1 MTNRLLL
8 FLALFATSSILFAQT
23 VFHFDGFIK
32 LNLPSFPYKVVFE
45 EQGNKIFG
53 YSITD
58 FGGEN
63 ETKSFITGSID
74 RITNTIKFEEVELD
88 YAKNLDFKDRFC
100 FIRFKGSLV
109 DVEGEK
115 HLKGQFNSMFEIGK
129 QYVYGEVNV
138 ILTNDLPPEIIAKGL
153 SGENKSVIDSEFSK
167 LAVSDTINTRSRVI
181 AINMISQPEEELQG
195 VITIDNLILRSTTSF
210 IPLVATRTAIPK
222 EEMEDPSANIET
234 VVKTSKTKINE
245 TSIITAP
252 LAINSRSV
260 NEMRKDDSVTV
271 ATPETTITILIYDQD
286 QVDDDAIDLYIDNL
300 PVLVNHRATFSKKR
314 IQFKLKNQSTV
325 VVITAK
331 NNGIIGKNSVR
342 FDIIEG
348 ENMIRTLSNMSAG
361 DSATIVFEKQ

>member
-23 VFHFDGFIK
+23 IFHFDGFIK

-115 HLKGQFNSMFEIGK
+115 HLIGQFNSMFETGR
-129 QYVYGEVNV
+129 QYVFGEVNV
-138 ILTNDLPPEIIAKGL
+138 ILTNDLPPEKIAKGL
-153 SGENKSVIDSEFSK
+153 SDENKSVIDSKFNK
-167 LAVSDTINTRSRVI
+167 MGVSDTISTRSRAL
-181 AINMISQPEEELQG
+181 AINMISQSEGELQG

-210 IPLVATRTAIPK
+210 I
-222 EEMEDPSANIET
+222 S
-234 VVKTSKTKINE
+234 
-245 TSIITAP
+245 
-252 LAINSRSV
+252 
-260 NEMRKDDSVTV
+260 
-271 ATPETTITILIYDQD
+271 
-286 QVDDDAIDLYIDNL
+286 YIC
-300 PVLVNHRATFSKKR
+300 K
-314 IQFKLKNQSTV
+314 
-325 VVITAK
+325 
-331 NNGIIGKNSVR
+331 
-342 FDIIEG
+342 
-348 ENMIRTLSNMSAG
+348 
-361 DSATIVFEKQ
+361 